1 MIRLT
6 RRTADYA
13 WAALSVL
20 KTYKAQSF
28 EEWLRITALQEKLAH
43 YLPLVEKVIDQA
55 YRRVVEKEKVPVQDK
70 CVSIFE
76 PHTDIIAKGGREV
89 IFGHK
94 LCLTQGKSKLILAC
108 DILAGNPAD
117 KTLAQP
123 ILKEHKD
130 FYRESMNQFVLD
142 GGFSSKANATF
153 LKKEGIKELTFSKNP
168 GLKLEDLVS
177 SHKVHKKLMH
187 FRAGIEGCIS
197 LLKRAFGLGRILT
210 RGLEGFKATVQCAVV
225 THNLVLLAGLSLKPS

>member
-1 MIRLT
+1 L
-6 RRTADYA
+6 
-13 WAALSVL
+13 
-20 KTYKAQSF
+20 
-28 EEWLRITALQEKLAH
+28 H

-55 YRRVVEKEKVPVQDK
+55 YRRVVEKEKVPAGDK

-94 LCLTQGKSKLILAC
+94 LCLTQGKSKLILGC
-108 DILAGNPAD
+108 EVLEGNPAD
-117 KTLAQP
+117 KTL
-123 ILKEHKD
+123 IKSIVKEHKD
-130 FYRESMNQFVLD
+130 FYEKTMDQFALD

-153 LKKEGIKELTFSKNP
+153 LKKEKVKELTFSKNP

-177 SHKVHKKLMH
+177 SPKVHKKLMH

-197 LLKRAFGLGRILT
+197 LLKRAFGMRQVLT
-210 RGLEGFKATVQCAVV
+210 RGFEGFKATVACAVV
-225 THNLVLLAGLSLKPS
+225 THNLVLLAGVSFKPS